1 MDKISKMGFKD
12 SSPYKNRKKLKIK
25 SDSITMKGV
34 SQPLI
39 GVSDKGESKIML
51 PNQDYNFN
59 NADYVMEYKLKKQQG
74 GEVEKESL
82 TPEKRKKIVELK
94 RKLGNPTISRD
105 APLGRSYYNGY
116 TNNISLADDKELVD
130 ELAHAYQKKY
140 LGVDFSDMVFASHS
154 PSAYTTPN
162 TMEYGAHKEIKP
174 YLDNA
179 VNQALRNN
187 STVRLPNIG
196 KIENSHRYFSSDNTY
211 DVGNDVLAALDP
223 QTENVFYVKRK
234 PNGQYVEV
242 SKSEGKTQIDSAIVA
257 QMKKKLK
264 GELDINSDV
273 DMRGKKIKKQKGG
286 YLPLLQNYLPTIPE
300 DQQDKLLDALD
311 ALPEQ
316 EKYDYIETMMNGG
329 CYKCGGKM
337 QSGGQTPTYPELG
350 RGNVEVEDQETAKLP
365 DGKLVKFEGDTHEQ
379 GGIQTELPG
388 GTVIFSD
395 HIKAPKEI
403 TELVLG
409 KKTNK
414 KYSYADLSKKFPTQ
428 KSINILKNPDS
439 DEYQINTAEIT
450 LNKNQA
456 MLDTIFS
463 AQEMEKQMKG
473 NNKKFQSGGFINP
486 RAYRPNSP
494 YNPEF
499 KKSPEID
506 WSFLTG
512 VNTSPNISGQGED
525 YYNDYPAVHTEPS
538 PTVTTGVVL
547 PRPLT
552 LADAS
557 VPQFEVP
564 TDLQLVMPE
573 RNKKTAVLPNTKRGI
588 KPKPKSVSP
597 IQVPE
602 DDFKGTIPLPFD
614 PLPQR
619 NPSLQSIGSG
629 NSSNSGS
636 SERDNTDLNPFES
649 QDTEDYPGFV
659 KSRGKSK
666 FGINPKLAGTI
677 MDIGLAMLDNLNVE
691 SPILFNNKTYPI
703 FNRFVKFD
711 SKEPG
716 RNLALSVQQIQN
728 SNMPEQVKQAQI
740 AQLTAQANEQQ
751 SQVDFGNQQR
761 YEQKQERDTNKLQQY
776 MDRNTMVGNQDLE
789 NYLQRKGRVES
800 LKNEFKAR
808 RKSNIVNSIRGYADY
823 ADQLNLQNQIYADNY
838 KVNPITGRV
847 DFTGA
852 TQDPLKQQELL
863 MAQYQSNAQ
872 NQISLPNGATM
883 TVLGNG
889 NAVVVDAD
897 GKVQIVK
904 TNQ

>member
-51 PNQDYNFN
+51 PDQDYNFN
-59 NADYVMEYKLKKQQG
+59 NADYVMEYPLNKLK
-74 GEVEKESL
+74 
-82 TPEKRKKIVELK
+82 
-94 RKLGNPTISRD
+94 
-105 APLGRSYYNGY
+105 
-116 TNNISLADDKELVD
+116 
-130 ELAHAYQKKY
+130 
-140 LGVDFSDMVFASHS
+140 
-154 PSAYTTPN
+154 
-162 TMEYGAHKEIKP
+162 
-174 YLDNA
+174 
-179 VNQALRNN
+179 
-187 STVRLPNIG
+187 
-196 KIENSHRYFSSDNTY
+196 
-211 DVGNDVLAALDP
+211 
-223 QTENVFYVKRK
+223 
-234 PNGQYVEV
+234 
-242 SKSEGKTQIDSAIVA
+242 
-257 QMKKKLK
+257 
-264 GELDINSDV
+264 
-273 DMRGKKIKKQKGG
+273 KGG

-300 DQQDKLLDALD
+300 DQQDKLLDTLD

-428 KSINILKNPDS
+428 KSMNILKNPDS

-473 NNKKFQSGGFINP
+473 NNKKFQAGGFINP

-552 LADAS
+552 LADTS

-602 DDFKGTIPLPFD
+602 DDFKGTTLLPFD

-636 SERDNTDLNPFES
+636 SERDNTNLNPFES

-677 MDIGLAMLDNLNVE
+677 MDIGLAMSDNLNVE

-823 ADQLNLQNQIYADNY
+823 ADTLNLQNQIYADNY